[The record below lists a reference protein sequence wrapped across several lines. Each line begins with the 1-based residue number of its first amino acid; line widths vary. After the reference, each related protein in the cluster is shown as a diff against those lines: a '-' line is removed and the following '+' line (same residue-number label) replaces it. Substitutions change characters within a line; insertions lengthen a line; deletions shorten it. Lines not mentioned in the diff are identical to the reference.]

1 MFATFVIG
9 LREGLE
15 AALIVGIIAAFL
27 KRQGRTSALRWV
39 WTGVTA
45 AVLICLAIGIALE
58 VVSQELPQRQQEG
71 LETVIGAVAVIMVT
85 YMVVWMKQHSR
96 DLKGQ
101 LEQAAGGALAQGSA
115 MALVLMAFLAV
126 LREGLETAVFLI
138 AAFNASN
145 NSGPAAIGALLGVL
159 VAVALGYGIY
169 RGGVRLNLSRFFR
182 ATGVVLA
189 LVAAGLVVTAL
200 HTAHEAGWLNT
211 GQQQALDL
219 SGVVAPG
226 SIRSSL
232 LTGVLGIQPKPVVI
246 EVVGWLL
253 YLVPV
258 LAIVLWPQH
267 WPTPSRAAAART
279 ALGAGAGLAVAAVV
293 LAFTAPA
300 STSYPDQL
308 PLQAVRTSAA
318 SPMLPPAQDHGD
330 RSGPASVRIR
340 SVDATSAKVEVV
352 WPESTDPTVATLNR
366 ADAASPSGTHR
377 YDGSVTPIGLPAPEL
392 RPASLTV
399 DQLAQ
404 ANGGR
409 LPLGVV
415 VTDPGDRIPV
425 RYIDSATLSVTITA
439 TGGLADAQQ
448 SSTVVATAS
457 PGNRTVSLGSV
468 AENNWRLT
476 DTTVAALTSHAED
489 VDRAAD
495 RHRTVGV
502 VLPWTLGALA
512 VIACA
517 AGGLLS
523 RRGRRTA
530 TGAGTTTATAGE
542 TATAAGTPVDDQ
554 APDPVK

>member
-27 KRQGRTSALRWV
+27 KRQGRMSALRWV
-39 WTGVTA
+39 WTGVVA
-45 AVLICLAIGIALE
+45 AVLICLSIGIALE
-58 VVSQELPQRQQEG
+58 VVSRELPQRQQEG
-71 LETVIGAVAVIMVT
+71 LETVIGAVAVVMVT

-115 MALVLMAFLAV
+115 MALAVMAFLAV

-145 NSGPAAIGALLGVL
+145 SSGTAAIGALLGVL
-159 VAVALGYGIY
+159 VSVALGYGIY

-200 HTAHEAGWLNT
+200 HTAHEAGWLNI

-226 SIRSSL
+226 SVRSSL

-246 EVVGWLL
+246 ELVGWLL
-253 YLVPV
+253 YLIPV
-258 LAIVLWPQH
+258 LAIVLWPQN
-267 WPTPSRAAAART
+267 WPTPSRAAVART
-279 ALGAGAGLAVAAVV
+279 ALGAGVGLAVAAVV
-293 LAFTAPA
+293 LAVTAPSA
-300 STSYPDQL
+300 SSYPD
-308 PLQAVRTSAA
+308 PPALQAVRAGAA
-318 SPMLPPAQDHGD
+318 SPVLPAAQDHSA
-330 RSGPASVRIR
+330 RSGAATVRIR
-340 SVDATSAKVEVV
+340 TVTGTSATVEVT
-352 WPESTDPTVATLNR
+352 WPGATAPTAATLNR
-366 ADAASPSGTHR
+366 ADSDGTGSPGAR
-377 YDGSVTPIGLPAPEL
+377 RVDGPVSPIDLPSPAL
-392 RPASLTV
+392 RPASLTAE
-399 DQLAQ
+399 QLAQ

-415 VTDPGDRIPV
+415 VSGPSETIPV
-425 RYIDSATLSVTITA
+425 RYIDSATLSVTTTA
-439 TGGLADAQQ
+439 AGDLTDAQQ
-448 SSTVVATAS
+448 SSTTVAVAS
-457 PGNRTVSLGSV
+457 PDGRTVSLGAV
-468 AENNWRLT
+468 AESSWRLT
-476 DTTVAALTSHAED
+476 DETVAALTRHATD

-495 RHRTVGV
+495 RHRTLGV

-512 VIACA
+512 VLAGA
-517 AGGLLS
+517 TGGLLLW
-523 RRGRRTA
+523 RRRRDVAAESTA
-530 TGAGTTTATAGE
+530 DAPAPTDA
-542 TATAAGTPVDDQ
+542 DDR
-554 APDPVK
+554 APHPVK